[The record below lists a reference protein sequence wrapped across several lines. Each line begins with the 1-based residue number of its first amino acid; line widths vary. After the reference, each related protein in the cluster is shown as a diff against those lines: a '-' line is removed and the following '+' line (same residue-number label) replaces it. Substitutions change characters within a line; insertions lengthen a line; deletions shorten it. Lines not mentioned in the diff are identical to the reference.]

1 MICWGFRCFQIIT
14 TYLQFSSQ
22 KWTCFILGWTTIN
35 VPNDL
40 PRLPHCEGS
49 PMRLIRCAVHS
60 HRSSHLYLGPADR
73 TVRPIVSPA
82 LDRTHRYLDIEP
94 MSNTK
99 GTEFSLRPYETA
111 DGEYGPN
118 VFSRIRAVLGSGP
131 ASYLSN
137 TGASSAKTTLRICGL
152 R

>member
-1 MICWGFRCFQIIT
+1 MSNSDIP
-14 TYLQFSSQ
+14 S
-22 KWTCFILGWTTIN
+22 
-35 VPNDL
+35 DL

-49 PMRLIRCAVHS
+49 PMRLIRCAAHS

-82 LDRTHRYLDIEP
+82 LDRTHCYLDSEP

-111 DGEYGPN
+111 GGECGPN
-118 VFSRIRAVLGSGP
+118 VFSRIRAVLGSGS

-137 TGASSAKTTLRICGL
+137 TAASSAKTTLRICGL